1 MSADER
7 DPREPRPEI
16 ERPAEP
22 NERATESNEPP
33 EPRPAPK
40 RADEDAE
47 RMSESEPTRPSEPER
62 ESPSA
67 PEAEPTAEGA
77 PALESAKEAAE
88 ERAPEAEPE
97 PTPPRR
103 RFGFFTERPE
113 TPVLRSRRGLAAQS
127 RRDFLLFGAG
137 IAGAAAAAW
146 WLLPDEARSR
156 LLPAGVREN
165 LERIF
170 ARAGLSRGHRELALD
185 RAIRFDDDIAE
196 ALYSKDRRVRTYSRS
211 DVTPLRNNYNGET
224 PGPEYL
230 AGWTLRVTGLASG
243 RIEHLTIGELLR
255 RFPPHDQ
262 ITRLVCVEGW
272 SAIAWWSGIP
282 FPEFLAAFPPAP
294 GARWASLR
302 SAVNL
307 DEGGNP
313 DPYYVSIDLATAR
326 HPQTMLATRYRGKPL
341 GVEHGAPLRLVAP
354 MKLGLKN
361 IKAITEIEYT
371 ATEPPDYWNERGY
384 SKYDGL

>member
-1 MSADER
+1 MNADER
-7 DPREPRPEI
+7 EPREPEPES
-16 ERPAEP
+16 ERTP
-22 NERATESNEPP
+22 ESNEPAR
-33 EPRPAPK
+33 E

-47 RMSESEPTRPSEPER
+47 RASIEPPGATEPSASSASEPEAGAA
-62 ESPSA
+62 SA
-67 PEAEPTAEGA
+67 PGEEPPPEQA
-77 PALESAKEAAE
+77 PL
-88 ERAPEAEPE
+88 PE
-97 PTPPRR
+97 PTKELPEERTPGPEPAPPRR
-103 RFGFFTERPE
+103 RFSFFAEHPE
-113 TPVLRSRRGLAAQS
+113 TPVLRSRRALAAQS

-146 WLLPDEARSR
+146 WLLPDRARSR
-156 LLPAGVREN
+156 LLPAGAREN
-165 LERIF
+165 LDRIF
-170 ARAGLSRGHRELALD
+170 ARAGLSRDHRELALD

-224 PGPEYL
+224 PGPGYL
-230 AGWTLRVTGLASG
+230 AGWMLRLSGLASG

-255 RFPPHDQ
+255 RFPPRDQ

-282 FPEFLAAFPPAP
+282 FPDFLAAFPPAP

-307 DEGGNP
+307 DGNGNP

-326 HPQTMLATRYRGKPL
+326 HPQTLLATRYRGKPL

-361 IKAITEIEYT
+361 IKAITSIEY
-371 ATEPPDYWNERGY
+371 AAAEPPDYWNERGY